1 MRVTLFVLSS
11 ISAITTIVASTLPI
25 PESEEVPPIINP
37 IVEPIVGSILE
48 SNIAPVIESVVE
60 PAVDPIIEPV
70 VEPIIEPDIE
80 QTVDPITESA
90 IDPIIDPIVEPV
102 IGPFDEPVIE
112 SIIEPNTEPAVDTIL
127 EPLVDPVIDPI
138 LEPIIESVVEPVIE
152 PVIDPIFEPAVDP
165 IVEPSI
171 ELAAEP
177 VIDPIDE
184 TDIEPAIEPVVASL
198 VDPLVEPIIKP
209 NVEAIVEPVID
220 PIVDQIPIPEPPSRS
235 STGVIPED
243 LKNAMQGIR
252 RLASDVMLQA
262 NNIAGDGVKVQIIG
276 NTYLRCQDMVDEIQ
290 EISRTISRPPTM
302 LFSWEDQGGI
312 CSAFDSF
319 GINLSKLITVLSLEP
334 KSVVRDGFGDR
345 FKDCFDELRP
355 VLGLFIKQL
364 IIYTPTCEG
373 EMLRRIDQLDVA
385 LSNAKMRMED
395 ARQS

>member
-37 IVEPIVGSILE
+37 VVEPIVGSILE
-48 SNIAPVIESVVE
+48 SNIEPGVEPGAEPAVDPVIEPIVE
-60 PAVDPIIEPV
+60 SIIEPDNEQTVDPIIEPV
-70 VEPIIEPDIE
+70 IE
-80 QTVDPITESA
+80 
-90 IDPIIDPIVEPV
+90 PIVE
-102 IGPFDEPVIE
+102 
-112 SIIEPNTEPAVDTIL
+112 SIVEPNIEPAVDTII
-127 EPLVDPVIDPI
+127 EPVVDPIVDPI
-138 LEPIIESVVEPVIE
+138 VEPIIESVVEPIIE
-152 PVIDPIFEPAVDP
+152 PVVDPIVEPAVDP
-165 IVEPSI
+165 IVESSI
-171 ELAAEP
+171 ELAAES

-184 TDIEPAIEPVVASL
+184 IAIEPVIAPI
-198 VDPLVEPIIKP
+198 VDPLVEPIIEST
-209 NVEAIVEPVID
+209 VETIVEPVID

-252 RLASDVMLQA
+252 SLASDVMLQA

-276 NTYLRCQDMVDEIQ
+276 NTYLRCQDMIDEIQ